1 MAISRVQK
9 FKEYRNSLI
18 KEEAPDLKTPKSASK
33 ELNIESKEEYDTT
46 STLPMDQVMENMEND
61 GYEEAV
67 YKKRRNQ
74 LILKYVLIGA
84 GAAIIIAVL
93 VIVGIL
99 LWR

>member
-1 MAISRVQK
+1 MGISRVQK
-9 FKEYRNSLI
+9 FKEYRDSLI

-33 ELNIESKEEYDTT
+33 ELKIESKEEYDTT
-46 STLPMDQVMENMEND
+46 STLPMDQVMENIEND
-61 GYEEAV
+61 GFEESV
-67 YKKRRNQ
+67 YGKRKKQ
-74 LILKYVLIGA
+74 LILKYTLIGL

>member
-1 MAISRVQK
+1 MGISRVQK

-18 KEEAPDLKTPKSASK
+18 KEEAPDLKIPKSASK
-33 ELNIESKEEYDTT
+33 EIKIESKDDYDTT
-46 STLPMDQVMENMEND
+46 STLPMDQVMENMEAD
-61 GYEEAV
+61 SYDEAV

-74 LILKYVLIGA
+74 TILKYVLIGV
-84 GAAIIIAVL
+84 GAAIVIAVL